1 MNWDPVD
8 ETVLA
13 AEQIDAEGR
22 SWRSGALAEK
32 KTLRQWCI
40 ETPKY
45 AKVRLGILSNNQHSG
60 WLYLGKVEFRNFGFS
75 N

>member
-1 MNWDPVD
+1 MVHRRFSSVHWDPVD

-13 AEQIDAEGR
+13 AEQIDADGR

-32 KTLRQWCI
+32 RKLRQWAV

-45 AKVRLGILSNNQHSG
+45 AKATLA
-60 WLYLGKVEFRNFGFS
+60 
-75 N
+75 

>member
-1 MNWDPVD
+1 MKLFENNLVHRRYSSVYWDPVD

-13 AEQIDAEGR
+13 AEQIDSNGR

-32 KTLRQWCI
+32 RKLRQWAV

-45 AKVRLGILSNNQHSG
+45 AKATCTT
-60 WLYLGKVEFRNFGFS
+60 
-75 N
+75 